1 MDLSGSHGSYYFS
14 VGQVL
19 LRLVPVKQNQR
30 LSLQSILAG
39 INRLG
44 NNHFYKKVFDDKGSY
59 SQSYD
64 FFPVVMYGCQSW
76 TIKKAKCQR
85 IDAFKL
91 WCWRKLSRVPL
102 TARRS
107 NQSILKEI
115 NPEYSWEGL
124 SAEAEAPILRLL
136 DAMS

>member
-64 FFPVVMYGCQSW
+64 FFPVVMYACENW
-76 TIKKAKCQR
+76 TIKKAESQR
-85 IDAFKL
+85 IDAFEL
-91 WCWRKLSRVPL
+91 
-102 TARRS
+102 
-107 NQSILKEI
+107 
-115 NPEYSWEGL
+115 
-124 SAEAEAPILRLL
+124 
-136 DAMS
+136 